1 MIAIN
6 DWYLSV
12 RNQPDSVWK
21 AKYEFCKDEYNGQ
34 NFCQREVFSDS
45 YKSGLSVQ
53 DDGTYSWHGDD
64 EGFGETF
71 LAAQTYSTDR
81 SFLHDQAIFNPVA
94 ALESIES
101 ANFKNIVSSN
111 NGSSSNLTYARLSLM
126 ELPGDHSQN
135 DLQSL
140 LDTWLPSRPNSGFN
154 QNAILNVWRD
164 PDPLHWLRFIARN
177 IEGDIRR
184 GDPTSNI
191 SYNFWGGA
199 GDELIETA
207 ITDYQDDFNRIA
219 VNYKPKLDV
228 GSVSATTYPFVTHV
242 DVTDADGVRPV
253 ADRFGA
259 QESKWHITFNR
270 DMDTTKQL
278 LVTFGPAVPFTDFS
292 IPGDWVNARAWE
304 GTFTFSQLTGDGWQ
318 NVRVTGGVALDNP
331 WLVTG
336 DDSERFQFELI
347 TSGVEALILQA
358 AGLTGQVSLE
368 WMQDDFE
375 LLHGYNLYRAM
386 SEDGSYTRIN
396 SSTINK
402 TITEYLDTDVT
413 PGVPHYYYFTV
424 VSDGGESDPSNIAMA
439 TPVDTIDPV
448 INHKTETVVS
458 LDDSLT
464 LRATVTDN
472 IAVENVNIVF
482 RNASSST
489 WQTRAM
495 LLTDP
500 DANRYSVTMG
510 ASDIGDQY
518 LEYYIEV
525 KDAVNTVTS
534 GSAESPYKVFVSLPS
549 DTDTDGDGVNNA
561 DDAFPYDPSETT
573 DLDGDGIGDNADLD
587 DDGDNYNDDVD
598 EFPRDASEWI
608 DTDGDGIGN
617 NSDTDDDNDGVEDG
631 ADQFPL
637 DVRGSK
643 DSDNDGM
650 PDQWETD
657 NGLDPNDSSDAES
670 DTDFDGFTALQ
681 EFEADTSP
689 LVSDQNTQ
697 IIYHEFSP
705 FVAGFSNN
713 VKVLYRPS
721 DGVSGLNGLGLR
733 VHYNSQLVEPLVI
746 ENILLLDLVSLG
758 TAPMPDTADF
768 DNDPSTDSFINI
780 AWAATSGSSWPGESP
795 VKLFD
800 MKVKFSDSVTAD
812 STINIKFTSSSTQS
826 GYGFSSVPIK
836 TSVNL
841 NSLDIDGNGNPDAL
855 SDGLLI
861 LRSLF
866 GLTDGALIQNV
877 VATDATFTSAS
888 EIQSRI
894 NNLGEFLDIDGNEAV
909 DPLSDGL
916 LILRYMFGIRGAD
929 LINGVIAPDATRT
942 TADQVEAYLA
952 KMIPSI

>member
-1 MIAIN
+1 M
-6 DWYLSV
+6 L
-12 RNQPDSVWK
+12 
-21 AKYEFCKDEYNGQ
+21 
-34 NFCQREVFSDS
+34 
-45 YKSGLSVQ
+45 
-53 DDGTYSWHGDD
+53 
-64 EGFGETF
+64 
-71 LAAQTYSTDR
+71 
-81 SFLHDQAIFNPVA
+81 
-94 ALESIES
+94 
-101 ANFKNIVSSN
+101 
-111 NGSSSNLTYARLSLM
+111 
-126 ELPGDHSQN
+126 
-135 DLQSL
+135 
-140 LDTWLPSRPNSGFN
+140 
-154 QNAILNVWRD
+154 
-164 PDPLHWLRFIARN
+164 
-177 IEGDIRR
+177 
-184 GDPTSNI
+184 
-191 SYNFWGGA
+191 
-199 GDELIETA
+199 
-207 ITDYQDDFNRIA
+207 
-219 VNYKPKLDV
+219 
-228 GSVSATTYPFVTHV
+228 
-242 DVTDADGVRPV
+242 
-253 ADRFGA
+253 
-259 QESKWHITFNR
+259 
-270 DMDTTKQL
+270 
-278 LVTFGPAVPFTDFS
+278 
-292 IPGDWVNARAWE
+292 
-304 GTFTFSQLTGDGWQ
+304 
-318 NVRVTGGVALDNP
+318 
-331 WLVTG
+331 
-336 DDSERFQFELI
+336 
-347 TSGVEALILQA
+347 
-358 AGLTGQVSLE
+358 
-368 WMQDDFE
+368 
-375 LLHGYNLYRAM
+375 
-386 SEDGSYTRIN
+386 
-396 SSTINK
+396 
-402 TITEYLDTDVT
+402 
-413 PGVPHYYYFTV
+413 
-424 VSDGGESDPSNIAMA
+424 
-439 TPVDTIDPV
+439 
-448 INHKTETVVS
+448 VVS